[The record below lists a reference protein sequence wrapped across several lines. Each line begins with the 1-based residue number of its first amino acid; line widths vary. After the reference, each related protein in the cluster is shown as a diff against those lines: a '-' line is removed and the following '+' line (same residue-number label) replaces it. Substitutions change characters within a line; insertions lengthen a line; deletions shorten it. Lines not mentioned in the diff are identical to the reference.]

1 MMKSKLV
8 AITISMSS
16 LLTFQA
22 YANPTVD
29 NLSLKYQQQ
38 GAGVVVP
45 EQGKDLWYAKNGDRS
60 CTSCHG
66 GSPTQTGKHIKTGK
80 VIKPM
85 AASKNPE
92 RFQDSKKVEKW
103 FLRNCKW
110 TFGRQC
116 TVQEKIDTLS
126 WLNSF

>member
-1 MMKSKLV
+1 MTSKEMAMKTIQELPDTVTWSDIEERIRFLA
-8 AITISMSS
+8 AIDKG
-16 LLTFQA
+16 L
-22 YANPTVD
+22 D
-29 NLSLKYQQQ
+29 
-38 GAGVVVP
+38 
-45 EQGKDLWYAKNGDRS
+45 D
-60 CTSCHG
+60 
-66 GSPTQTGKHIKTGK
+66 IKTGK